1 MKKILRNM
9 CCLTALACAI
19 SLITP
24 GVFAHLPN
32 GGTHDDI
39 NVTLIYPTSGDSFLV
54 GDAINISANV
64 TWEALTPD
72 TVILYR
78 SLDGGS
84 TWIDDGSAMTQNDTQ
99 EDFWYHNS
107 TYTVEG
113 TYYMEIGAFG
123 SGVDE
128 YNETSFIILI
138 ITDEY
143 TTTAHEDMV
152 TGVRSVRPMLYMAI
166 PFFIAMYIIVWFF
179 TIFEKTSGKFSKRL

>member
-1 MKKILRNM
+1 M

-19 SLITP
+19 ALITP
-24 GVFAHLPN
+24 GVFADTN
-32 GGTHDDI
+32 GGSTHDDI
-39 NVTLIYPTSGDSFLV
+39 NVTLIYPTTGDSFLV

-64 TWEALTPD
+64 TWGALTPD
-72 TVILYR
+72 TVMLYR

-84 TWIDDGSAMTQNDTQ
+84 TWIDDGSNMTFDAQ
-99 EDFWYHNS
+99 EDVWYHNS

-128 YNETSFIILI
+128 YNETSFIILF
-138 ITDEY
+138 ITEEC

>member
-19 SLITP
+19 ALITP

-113 TYYMEIGAFG
+113 TYYMEIVAYG
-123 SGVDE
+123 SGMDE
-128 YNETSFIILI
+128 YNETSFIIHI
-138 ITDEY
+138 ITEECTDTPASTLIENVV
-143 TTTAHEDMV
+143 A
-152 TGVRSVRPMLYMAI
+152 VRPFLYAGI
-166 PFFIAMYIIVWFF
+166 TILAVLYIFIFVFG
-179 TIFEKTSGKFSKRL
+179 IFEKIQKKF